1 MNEMGNGKW
10 VIVTFTN
17 EKRSVRGQI
26 CLDGSSNKRNDG
38 CNKTSPMHVRS
49 SSCYVRHLVAWNTD
63 PPWPFSWAV
72 PTHLGNNNG
81 VSRENI

>member
-38 CNKTSPMHVRS
+38 CNKTSCLCPSPCSLEYRS
-49 SSCYVRHLVAWNTD
+49 AMAFFLGRTNT
-63 PPWPFSWAV
+63 P
-72 PTHLGNNNG
+72 G
-81 VSRENI
+81 E